1 MNKSVVF
8 MQHFLPC
15 DKLGSEA
22 LEMGPGKPAA
32 QAQAQAQDFF
42 RAEKH
47 RREQASEH
55 KLLKGAS
62 KRKRIKFY

>member
-22 LEMGPGKPAA
+22 LETGPGIPAA
-32 QAQAQAQDFF
+32 QAQAQAQDIFLELILF
-42 RAEKH
+42 IID
-47 RREQASEH
+47 
-55 KLLKGAS
+55 
-62 KRKRIKFY
+62 IKNE